1 MENEINIEID
11 ETPKTKPFN
20 VYKLKI
26 ALNIIFVILGAL
38 MVILF
43 IIIYNFIYYYKSKR
57 R

>member
-38 MVILF
+38 LQKQKK
-43 IIIYNFIYYYKSKR
+43 IIHLMN
-57 R
+57 